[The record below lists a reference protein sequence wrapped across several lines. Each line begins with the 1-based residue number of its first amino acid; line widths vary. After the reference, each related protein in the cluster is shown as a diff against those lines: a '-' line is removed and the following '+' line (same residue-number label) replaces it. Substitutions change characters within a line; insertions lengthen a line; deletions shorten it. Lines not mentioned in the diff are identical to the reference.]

1 MAKNYWMF
9 VLTPE
14 NFAISKGLGFTVHGM
29 GVKYRKRAERM
40 QSDDKVLYYVNGLR
54 KWTVIGSIASKCYED
69 TTPIWKPTMRGED
82 FRYRVK
88 IAPGIIL
95 DEPEYI
101 DALILAPRLE
111 YLKRWVPET
120 WPLAFMEYL
129 HLLPQHDYRL
139 VESEIRRVVSK
150 RTRPL
155 WTGPAPSAYQHAAQP
170 ADDDEPDDESG
181 DAAPLEPESEED
193 EPAVE

>member
-9 VLTPE
+9 VQTPE
-14 NFAISKGLGFTVHGM
+14 NFAISKGLGFTVHGV
-29 GVKYRKRAERM
+29 GSKYRKRAERM
-40 QSDDKVLYYVNGLR
+40 QPDDRVLYYVNGLR
-54 KWTVIGSIASKCYED
+54 KWTVMGSIASKCFED
-69 TTPIWKPTMRGED
+69 TSPIWKPTSRGED

-95 DEPEYI
+95 DEAEYI
-101 DALILAPRLE
+101 DALVLAPRLE
-111 YLKRWVPET
+111 YVKRWVPET

-129 HLLPQHDYRL
+129 HLLPQRDYRL
-139 VESEIRRVVSK
+139 VEGEIRRIVAK

-155 WTGPAPSAYQHAAQP
+155 WMGPSSSPSQQAA
-170 ADDDEPDDESG
+170 AIAEDDDLEDEG
-181 DAAPLEPESEED
+181 EAPRESESEED